1 MIASPRIIDP
11 YRRRGSVVVVVLWSI
26 ALAAL
31 LVSSVQLIGYRQK
44 AIGSDAVARVQAR
57 WAARGGIEYTIA
69 VMADHTQ
76 NPVPD
81 DAFAMVREM
90 DYIFA
95 RDLLNAGYDIRHHA
109 DGQTWRGPMDVQ
121 VITALTNATTHGR

>member
-1 MIASPRIIDP
+1 MIASNHIIVP
-11 YRRRGSVVVVVLWSI
+11 HTRRGSVVVVVLWSI

-31 LVSSVQLIGYRQK
+31 LVSSVQLIGYRQA
-44 AIGSDAVARVQAR
+44 AIGTEAVARVQAR

-81 DAFAMVREM
+81 DAFAMVRDM
-90 DYIFA
+90 DYVS
-95 RDLLNAGYDIRHHA
+95 AG
-109 DGQTWRGPMDVQ
+109 T
-121 VITALTNATTHGR
+121 LS